1 MRLHKQHASYW
12 ANFFY
17 ARLNCPNSIN
27 FSGFLTEACLPCRK
41 PIALSMK
48 LAVRYSFWKYEASFL
63 PQNTHWEFIQSPY
76 VPDKF
81 PRHGTIVKN
90 HNLEHLNIPASGA
103 TFIAQFVIL
112 HLRIVLHKLWAL
124 PSHCLIISRVR
135 IHPYTRIY
143 IEKGPLLFSESW
155 SRMILPY

>member
-1 MRLHKQHASYW
+1 MELQYQQMSWMRLHKQHASYW

-112 HLRIVLHKLWAL
+112 HLRIISYSDLHKLHFAPWKVHFV
-124 PSHCLIISRVR
+124 PS
-135 IHPYTRIY
+135 
-143 IEKGPLLFSESW
+143 IENYHFYELYF
-155 SRMILPY
+155 

>member
-1 MRLHKQHASYW
+1 MELQYQQMSWMRLHKQHASYW

-112 HLRIVLHKLWAL
+112 HLRIIPRMLCRRENSITCV
-124 PSHCLIISRVR
+124 
-135 IHPYTRIY
+135 PYCVFW
-143 IEKGPLLFSESW
+143 LF
-155 SRMILPY
+155 